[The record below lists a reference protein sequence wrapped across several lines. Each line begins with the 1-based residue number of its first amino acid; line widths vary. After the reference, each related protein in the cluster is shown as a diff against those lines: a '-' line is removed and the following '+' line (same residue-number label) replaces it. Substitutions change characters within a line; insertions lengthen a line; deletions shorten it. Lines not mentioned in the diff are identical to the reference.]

1 MTTNPGTDVAVRAPE
16 FEHDQQAVTL
26 FGTNDPKEISN
37 RVVALAGFVDD
48 IVSKGKLTT
57 EIQGRKF
64 VNVEGWQAAGVGL
77 GLSVYIVSCVPT
89 GPLDD
94 AFNSPGFVAVGEL
107 RNRDGQAI
115 SRAEASCER
124 DESAWKNRNNYAL
137 RSMAQ
142 TRVTGKL
149 FRQVLGFVMTV
160 AGYAGTP
167 AEEVSEGEAQG
178 GTRRAAQPRGR
189 TPADRPGPPAAG
201 APARQAAAARS
212 AAQEPPA
219 ASAPAQ
225 PAVEASSAPAQ
236 AAEPSPAAP
245 SLDPAEIRT
254 VNQLVRRLD
263 AVYEYDEA
271 TLFRILNVDSLD
283 GIRNLGITKTLE
295 TVRIYFETVDPRGAG
310 ALPDSARNDDD
321 IPFDVEDALPGNEGV
336 LEGEVLT
343 P

>member
-1 MTTNPGTDVAVRAPE
+1 MTTTPGTAVATVPPE
-16 FEHDQQAVTL
+16 FEHEQQAVTL

-37 RVVALAGFVDD
+37 RVVALAGFVED

-57 EIQGRKF
+57 NIQGRKF

-77 GLSVYIVSCVPT
+77 GLSPYIVSCVPT

-94 AFNSPGFVAVGEL
+94 NFNSPGFVAVGEL
-107 RNRDGQAI
+107 RNRDGMVI

-124 DESAWKNRNNYAL
+124 DESAWATRNNYAL

-167 AEEVSEGEAQG
+167 AEEVSEGEGQG
-178 GTRRAAQPRGR
+178 GARRAQQPRGQAVR
-189 TPADRPGPPAAG
+189 TGPPAAG
-201 APARQAAAARS
+201 APARQAQAARS
-212 AAQEPPA
+212 AAEGAPA
-219 ASAPAQ
+219 TPAPAQ
-225 PAVEASSAPAQ
+225 PAVEPSSAPAQ
-236 AAEPSPAAP
+236 AAEPSQAAP
-245 SLDPAEIRT
+245 SLDPKDIRT

-310 ALPDSARNDDD
+310 ALPAAARNDDD
-321 IPFDVEDALPGNEGV
+321 IPFDVEDVQPGNEAV
-336 LEGEVLT
+336 LEGEVMQ